1 MLERFDPLMPKIL
14 TLCGSLRA
22 ASSNRTLLRAAE
34 KTAPAGVVFEH
45 FEGLGDLPHFN
56 PDIEAGLLPA
66 PVADLR
72 ARIEAADAILI
83 SCPEY
88 ARGIPGS
95 FKNGLD
101 WLVGGHEL
109 PGKAVALFNASPR
122 ASDAQ
127 AALRLV
133 LTTMSARVVDEAC
146 IAVALLAGNREAEAI
161 AADPELRPILER
173 GLAAL
178 LAVIEPPQSG

>member
-1 MLERFDPLMPKIL
+1 MPHVL

-22 ASSNRTLLRAAE
+22 ASSNRTLLRATE
-34 KTAPAGVVFEH
+34 FVAPKSVVFEH
-45 FEGLGDLPHFN
+45 YESLGELPHFN
-56 PDIEAGLLPA
+56 PDLETVPLPA
-66 PVADLR
+66 AVAELR
-72 ARIEAADAILI
+72 ARIERADAILI

-95 FKNGLD
+95 FKNALD
-101 WLVGGHEL
+101 WLVGGHEF
-109 PGKAVALFNASPR
+109 PEKPIALFNASPR

-133 LTTMSARVVDEAC
+133 LTTMSGRVIDEAS
-146 IAVALLAGNREAEAI
+146 IAIPLLSKSRDAEAI
-161 AADPELRPILER
+161 AADPDMRPILER

-178 LAVIEPPQSG
+178 LAAIEPPQSD